1 MAIKEIFTFISSDYQ
16 RYKGSLGGGGKK
28 CCHIFVI
35 RF

>member
-16 RYKGSLGGGGKK
+16 RYKGSLGGGKK